1 MLIAAFILG
10 FTGSLHCIGMCGP
23 IAMMVGGKAQQHVLV
38 YRLLYNIG
46 RTLTYVAMGVVVG
59 LLGKIIQWG
68 SVQGKISIGMGVL
81 ILVLL
86 AIPRVQT
93 YFLPSLSKIVLRLKQ
108 SFGRQL
114 QSKKF
119 SSALLTGI
127 FNGFLPCGLVYAAL
141 AIALVQADL
150 TSSALAMA
158 LFGLGTIPA
167 MIMAAYSW
175 QMIRKVVPWSFQ
187 RIQTVM
193 LVLVAVLMIWRG
205 LSSETHLFHS
215 HGPDVICTPN

>member
-1 MLIAAFILG
+1 MLVAAFILG
-10 FTGSLHCIGMCGP
+10 FTGSLHCVGMCGP
-23 IAMMVGGKAQQHVLV
+23 IAMMVGGKTQQHVIV
-38 YRLLYNIG
+38 YRLLYNFG
-46 RTLTYVAMGVVVG
+46 RTLTYVAMGIVVG

-68 SVQGKISIGMGVL
+68 SVQGKISIGVGVL
-81 ILVLL
+81 ILLLL
-86 AIPRVQT
+86 AIPKVQT
-93 YFLPSLSKIVLRLKQ
+93 YFLPSLSKVVLRLKQ

-119 SSALLTGI
+119 SAALVTGI

-141 AIALVQADL
+141 AIALVQSNL
-150 TSSALAMA
+150 SGSAMAMA

-167 MIMAAYSW
+167 MLMAAYSW
-175 QMIRKVVPWSFQ
+175 QVIRKVVPWSFQ

-215 HGPDVICTPN
+215 HGPDVICTP